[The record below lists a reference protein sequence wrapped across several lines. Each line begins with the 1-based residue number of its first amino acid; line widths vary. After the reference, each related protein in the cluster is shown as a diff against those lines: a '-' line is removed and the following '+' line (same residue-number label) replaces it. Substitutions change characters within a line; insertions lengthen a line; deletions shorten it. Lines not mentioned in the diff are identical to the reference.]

1 MLTYLFKD
9 VNQKEFLLKNP
20 LNSHIIFSE
29 DAPADSLSAVFS
41 VTGKIPVLTSVK
53 VENAG
58 ELIFQGII
66 DEQTETLSQNGM
78 LLEIKARSLAAL
90 LLDNEACPQIY
101 YSPSFDLLMKRHF
114 NRLGFHQYIGNDN
127 KHNGELHITKG
138 MSEWKVLKNYCQYF
152 LNTSPVI
159 TKDGIINISGNHTQ
173 EITYIQNFRRTLIS
187 LIHKRKPSVLLSD
200 VYTRT
205 YMAGGYEMY
214 LPVKKAEELEVKRRR
229 YIDSINSSSR
239 TVQSALKILEKSQRN
254 YEEYITESAGCM
266 ICEVGSQILI
276 EELNLCLRVKEIIY
290 TLNKNGEKT
299 KIRAEVI
306 SKCG

>member
-214 LPVKKAEELEVKRRR
+214 LPVKKAEELGVKRRR

>member
-9 VNQKEFLLKNP
+9 VNQKEILLKNP
-20 LNSHIIFSE
+20 LNSYIIFSE
-29 DAPADSLSAVFS
+29 DAPADSLSVVFS

-66 DEQTETLSQNGM
+66 DEQTETLSENGM

-114 NRLGFHQYIGNDN
+114 NRLGFYQYIGKDN

-138 MSEWKVLKNYCQYF
+138 MSEWQVLKNYCQYF

-159 TKDGIINISGNHTQ
+159 TKDGMINISGNHTQ
-173 EITYIQNFRRTLIS
+173 EVTYIQNFRRTLIS

-200 VYTRT
+200 VYART

-214 LPVKKAEELEVKRRR
+214 LPVKKAEELEIKRRR
-229 YIDSINSSSR
+229 YIDSVNSSSR
-239 TVQSALKILEKSQRN
+239 TVQSALNILEKSERN

-276 EELNLCLRVKEIIY
+276 EELNLCLRAKEIIY
-290 TLNKNGEKT
+290 TLNTKGEKT